1 MEKYEPIEMEII
13 AFDAGNV
20 IVTSYE
26 VISFDVGEVIVASF
40 PDAPVLPPA
49 PIERQ

>member
-1 MEKYEPIEMEII
+1 MEKETYQPMEM
-13 AFDAGNV
+13 
-20 IVTSYE
+20 E

-49 PIERQ
+49 PFDQQ